1 MTRLLPLI
9 AYKVMTAMLTIM
21 TALGMISTPSLET
34 PIAPIDSET
43 VQLTFAAWGDSQI
56 SNYLYER
63 EAAFVASCE
72 DLKNSAVKLDALVIA
87 GDIAENGLESEYRF
101 ISEKLVAANDKIG
114 QYIFSYGNHDIR
126 MRAFCQ
132 QTQRI
137 AKFHNELCDGK
148 VEKNRLYYSTE
159 VNGYKFIVMNSDR
172 TEFEEG
178 WYSDTQLA
186 WLDSEI
192 ASTKDSGKPV
202 FVINHQPLKK
212 THGLPETWGSPAIF
226 DAGSIGD
233 QSDDVKAIFEK
244 YDNVIYITGHLH
256 TGFGKYT
263 YEDYGSFKSVNLPT
277 ISCNNDNGYE
287 ADGQGYIFEVYEDKV
302 IGRARVFATGEFLP
316 EYDFTIELN

>member
-132 QTQRI
+132 QSQRI

-277 ISCNNDNGYE
+277 ISCNNNNGYE
-287 ADGQGYIFEVYEDKV
+287 ADGQGYIFEVYEDRV

>member
-114 QYIFSYGNHDIR
+114 QYIISYGNHDIR

-137 AKFHNELCDGK
+137 AKFHNALCDGK

-277 ISCNNDNGYE
+277 ISCNNNNGYE
-287 ADGQGYIFEVYEDKV
+287 ADGQGYIFEVYEDRV
-302 IGRARVFATGEFLP
+302 VGRARVFATGEFLP